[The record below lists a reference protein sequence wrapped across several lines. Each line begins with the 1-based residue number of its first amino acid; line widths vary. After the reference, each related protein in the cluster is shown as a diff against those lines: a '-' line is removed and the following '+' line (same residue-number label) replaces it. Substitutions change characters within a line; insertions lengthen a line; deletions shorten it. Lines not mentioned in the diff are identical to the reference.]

1 MTTYPFPI
9 EASIDD
15 LKQALE
21 KGETTSQELVYFY
34 MKQIATY
41 NDTVN
46 AVAEVNPD
54 AEFIAKALD
63 EEYRIKGPRGPLHGI
78 PVLLKD
84 NIDTGDKMHTTAGS
98 LALKDHYADQ
108 DACIVKRLR
117 EAGAVILGKVN
128 LTEWANF
135 ISDHMPSGYSSRS
148 GQVNNPYGP
157 ETFDVGGSSAGS
169 AAAVA
174 CNMAPIAIGTETSGS
189 ILNPACQNNLVGIK
203 PTIGLVSR
211 TGIIPISHSQDT
223 AGPIAKS
230 VRDAAILLNA
240 IVGKDEADPVTAL
253 GASNGQTDYTDFLV
267 TNGLKG
273 KRIGVPRPRFYE
285 DCSRDVLERIDEA
298 LDAMKVLGADI
309 VDPITIP
316 ESKAEESFDV
326 LVYEFKPAL
335 NAYLSQVEAHLLVHS
350 LNDIVAF
357 NGNHATEAL
366 KYGQALFEA
375 AERTKGTLA
384 EAIYLDSRLE
394 DLKYGKGI
402 DQVMEDH
409 QLDAVVFPSSWGS
422 SIAAKAGYPSICV
435 PIGFTQ
441 EGEPVGLS
449 FTARAFEEPKL
460 IAMTYAYEQANPHR
474 RAPVLDVNNR

>member
-1 MTTYPFPI
+1 MTTYPLPI

-41 NDTVN
+41 NDLVN
-46 AVAEVNPD
+46 AVAEVNPE
-54 AEFIAKALD
+54 AEFIAKVLD
-63 EEYRIKGPRGPLHGI
+63 EERKQKGPRGPLHGI
-78 PVLLKD
+78 PILLKD

-98 LALKDHYADQ
+98 IALKDHYAKA
-108 DACIVKRLR
+108 DAFVAKKLR
-117 EAGAVILGKVN
+117 EEGAIILGKVN

-157 ETFDVGGSSAGS
+157 GKFDVGGSSAGS

-174 CNMAPIAIGTETSGS
+174 ANMAPIAIGTETSGS

-211 TGIIPISHSQDT
+211 SGIIPIAHSQDT

-240 IVGKDEADPVTAL
+240 IVGEDPSDPVTQL
-253 GASNGQTDYTDFLV
+253 GVSFGQTDYTDFLDA
-267 TNGLKG
+267 NGLKG

-285 DCSRDVLERIDEA
+285 DCSEDVLARIHEA
-298 LDAMKVLGADI
+298 LEAMEALGAEI
-309 VDPITIP
+309 VDPVTIP
-316 ESKAEESFDV
+316 AAKAEESLDV
-326 LVYEFKPAL
+326 LIYEFKPAL
-335 NAYLSQVEAHLLVHS
+335 NAYLQNVEPHLPVHS
-350 LNDIVAF
+350 LQELVAF
-357 NGNHATEAL
+357 NGGHAERAL
-366 KYGQALFEA
+366 KYGQALFEE

-384 EAIYLDSRLE
+384 EATYLNSRLE
-394 DLKYGKGI
+394 DLDYASGI
-402 DQVMEDH
+402 DQVMAEH
-409 QLDAVVFPSSWGS
+409 QLDAIVFPSSWGS
-422 SIAAKAGYPSICV
+422 GIAAKAGYPSVCV
-435 PIGFTQ
+435 PIGFTS

-449 FTARAFEEPKL
+449 FTARAFEEPNL
-460 IAMTYAYEQANPHR
+460 ISMTYAFEQAHPHR
-474 RAPVLDVNNR
+474 QAPVLEVKKS